1 VTATPEKASGTDD
14 QRVPGRQIEFSK
26 LALDLKAKASDV
38 GSKAAFHLGELTE
51 AGLGSRSFLYEQIN
65 AGRLRAHKLGR
76 KTIIL
81 KRDLD
86 NWWRVY
92 PCTPRNNW
100 LATQSSDPRRLGLSG
115 CQLRQ

>member
-1 VTATPEKASGTDD
+1 LNLSVVTHTREVLEVTATPEKASGTDD
-14 QRVPGRQIEFSK
+14 QRVPGRQIEFSN
-26 LALDLKAKASDV
+26 LALDLKVKASDV
-38 GSKAAFHLGELTE
+38 ESKAAFHLGELTE

-86 NWWRVY
+86 NW
-92 PCTPRNNW
+92 
-100 LATQSSDPRRLGLSG
+100 LLGLPVYAAK
-115 CQLRQ
+115 